1 MGFTEDMEAH
11 FEQYGYKY
19 QRWYQENGVQG
30 GWTFA
35 GGYEMVR
42 YPDYGWRLT
51 ENGTYLTRLNDEVDA
66 SGLIFQL
73 NHFDFVLKASLPPD
87 SSPKNEAKAE
97 PVEVPPSEECAVC
110 LEKIPERVAIVP
122 CGHTTVCRDC
132 CLELDSCP
140 LCRGEIKQVIKLF

>member
-19 QRWYQENGVQG
+19 QRWYQDNGLEG
-30 GWTFA
+30 GWTFT
-35 GGYEMVR
+35 GGYMIRRFPEI
-42 YPDYGWRLT
+42 GWQLT
-51 ENGTYLTRLNDEVDA
+51 KNEALLDNLEDTFNPAKIIE
-66 SGLIFQL
+66 QL
-73 NHFDFVLKASLPPD
+73 NRYDCVLKASLSAVLPP
-87 SSPKNEAKAE
+87 KAEAKAE
-97 PVEVPPSEECAVC
+97 SVEVSPSEECAVC

-122 CGHTTVCRDC
+122 CGHTTVCKDC